1 MNQNVHGF
9 IVVVQLACGHGIANP
24 NGVASPSHLRLE
36 WKERAKIA
44 PAPQI
49 PLDVLPFPAAVLDA
63 TGNLISSNREWTAL
77 RTELH
82 KQEIVRAGMR
92 AIAEGELERFSQQ
105 VEERGCQFWVTVTR
119 MPSATGG
126 ALVVLQRS
134 ETPAPTLKAPESEKM
149 ANVGR
154 LLGGVVHDFANLLTL
169 ISGYSEILLNRV
181 GQDHFVRDELDEIR
195 KAASRGARLTSQ
207 LLGFTRGHKAQ
218 PALLD
223 LNETVGGMVQM
234 LRPIIGEH
242 LDVRTSCAAD
252 LGKTMADAGE
262 MEQVLMN
269 LVLNARDAMPQG
281 GNITI
286 KTCNTEVSEAEAE
299 GHGIAPGQ
307 YVMLT
312 VSDTGHGIEPAMLD
326 RLWEPFFTTKPE
338 GKGTGLGLN
347 TVRKIIGEYHGAVWV
362 ESVVGEGAT
371 FIVYLPRVTMAQ
383 AAAGRAET
391 LYLPTRVP
399 AVSKSGSETVL
410 IVEDEEGVRR
420 LLRYVLESRGYTVL
434 EAADGEQA
442 LRVYGESGNRIQLVL
457 TDMIM
462 PRMGGRELAARL
474 SEMVPDLKIM
484 FMSGYTDDVLL
495 RTGELRRGMSFLQKP
510 LRPETLA
517 AKVREALDSPTR
529 PFSPA

>member
-1 MNQNVHGF
+1 VW
-9 IVVVQLACGHGIANP
+9 LRDCYP
-24 NGVASPSHLRLE
+24 NGVASPTHLRLE
-36 WKERAKIA
+36 WKERAKVA
-44 PAPQI
+44 SAPQI
-49 PLDVLPFPAAVLDA
+49 SLDTLPLPAAVLDI
-63 TGNLISSNREWTAL
+63 TGLLISFNQEWATL
-77 RTELH
+77 GTELH
-82 KQEIVRAGMR
+82 RQETVRAGLK
-92 AIAEGELERFSQQ
+92 AIAEGVERVSQQ
-105 VEERGCQFWVTVTR
+105 VEERGSIYRLIITR
-119 MPSATGG
+119 LPSTAGW
-126 ALVVLQRS
+126 ALAVLQRP
-134 ETPAPTLKAPESEKM
+134 EAPPQIPKMAESEKM

-195 KAASRGARLTSQ
+195 KAALRGARLTSQ
-207 LLGFTRGHKAQ
+207 LLGFARGRRAQ
-218 PALLD
+218 LALVD
-223 LNETVGGMVQM
+223 VNETVWGMVRM

-242 LDVRTSCAAD
+242 LDVRTLCAPD

-281 GNITI
+281 GKITI
-286 KTCNTEVSEAEAE
+286 KTCNTEIGKADAEA
-299 GHGIAPGQ
+299 HGIAPGN
-307 YVMLT
+307 YVMLA
-312 VSDTGHGIEPAMLD
+312 VSDTGHGIEPATLD
-326 RLWEPFFTTKPE
+326 RVWEPFFTTKPE
-338 GKGTGLGLN
+338 GNGTGLGLN
-347 TVRKIIGEYHGAVWV
+347 TVRKVIREYRGAVWV
-362 ESVVGEGAT
+362 ESTVGEGAT
-371 FIVYLPRVTMAQ
+371 FYVCLPRVAVPQT
-383 AAAGRAET
+383 AAVRAESQR
-391 LYLPTRVP
+391 LPALVP
-399 AVSKSGSETVL
+399 PISKSGSETVL

-420 LLRYVLESRGYTVL
+420 LLRYVLESRGYNVL

-442 LRVYGESGNRIQLVL
+442 LRVYRESDGGIQLVL

-474 SEMVPDLKIM
+474 SEMVPDLKIV

-529 PFSPA
+529 PFGPA